1 VEQKTLKELRAIA
14 HAARLRGYS
23 DLNKKELIELLKK
36 RQARLATSATERHTA
51 LKKAPKTKSTRRKT
65 SPQRALTAPP
75 PAARELFPERIA
87 TIEEHIESAKFEM
100 APPGAAFVPAPPG
113 SSSLHENIESLP
125 APSEPLLC
133 LLPQKP
139 GVVHAYWVLQSG
151 VPIKQLR
158 LRLSRIGHD
167 AIELL
172 EETEVPGER
181 GHWYFH
187 VPESADAGNF
197 FAQLGYYDAAGKFI
211 GAIRRGIARIP
222 SLYASERT
230 DRRWWVSDE
239 EFHAMYMRAGGAMR
253 DARLLWPG
261 SSSSNPQK

>member
-1 VEQKTLKELRAIA
+1 MEQKTLKELRAIA
-14 HAARLRGYS
+14 RAAGLRGYS
-23 DLNKKELIELLKK
+23 DLHKKELIELLKK
-36 RQARLATSATERHTA
+36 RQARLATSATERRA
-51 LKKAPKTKSTRRKT
+51 APKKAAKSKSTRRKT
-65 SPQRALTAPP
+65 SPRASPAPP
-75 PAARELFPERIA
+75 SAAREPSPEHLA
-87 TIEEHIESAKFEM
+87 TIEERIESAKFETT
-100 APPGAAFVPAPPG
+100 PPGAAFAPAPPL
-113 SSSLHENIESLP
+113 SSRLDENIEALP

-139 GVVHAYWVLQSG
+139 GVVHAYWVLQPG
-151 VPIKQLR
+151 TPIKPLR
-158 LRLSRIGHD
+158 LRLCRIGRD

-172 EETEVPGER
+172 EETEIPGER

-187 VPESADAGNF
+187 VPESAEAGNF

-239 EFHAMYMRAGGAMR
+239 EFHAMYLRAGGALR
-253 DARLLWPG
+253 NARLLWPG
-261 SSSSNPQK
+261 YSSSSPSK